1 MKCSFMTHATF
12 KKQTLEMC
20 FFPPFTQYSPVR
32 FTNPLYLD
40 LIAFKTHFT
49 QAKLQNRHDWLMPQD
64 LYLVLFL
71 FNVSL

>member
-1 MKCSFMTHATF
+1 MKCSFLTHATF

-20 FFPPFTQYSPVR
+20 PPPFTQYSPVR
-32 FTNPLYLD
+32 LTNPLYLD
-40 LIAFKTHFT
+40 QIASKTYFT